1 MGPSV
6 RGLWAIVFCAI
17 LWSTSGLFIKIIDW
31 NPMIIAGARSFIAFL
46 FILAVR
52 RLRPL
57 PPPPRGTSRWPVF
70 MAAFFYAATMILFVI
85 ANKMTASAN
94 VILLQYIAPV
104 WAAFLGWIIAKE
116 RPQSEHWVAMG
127 AIAVGLYVFFKNG
140 LSGGSNLGNGI
151 AVLSG
156 ITFGAYSVFM
166 RLQKRG
172 RPEDSVLLSHLFTA
186 LVCFPFLFV
195 VPPTPTTLSI
205 GAILALGIL
214 QIGLA
219 SLLFAYGIRRITAV
233 QAMLTAVVEPVLN
246 PVWVFMVTGEKPSS
260 SAFLGGSIILTAVIA
275 SSIIGARKQNA

>member
-1 MGPSV
+1 
-6 RGLWAIVFCAI
+6 
-17 LWSTSGLFIKIIDW
+17 
-31 NPMIIAGARSFIAFL
+31 MIIAGARSFIAFL

-52 RLRPL
+52 RLHPI
-57 PPPPRGTSRWPVF
+57 PPPRGTRAFPMF

-116 RPQSEHWVAMG
+116 RPRSEHWVAMG

-151 AVLSG
+151 AVISG
-156 ITFGAYSVFM
+156 VTFGAYSVFM
-166 RLQKRG
+166 RLQKKG
-172 RPEDSVLLSHLFTA
+172 RPEDSVLLAHLFTA
-186 LVCFPFLFV
+186 LICFPFLFV
-195 VPPTPTTLSI
+195 VPPIPTAPSI

-214 QIGLA
+214 QIGVA
-219 SLLFAYGIRRITAV
+219 SLLFAYAIRRITAV

-246 PVWVFMVTGEKPSS
+246 PLWVFVVTGEKPSP
-260 SAFLGGSIILTAVIA
+260 SALLGGSIILAAVIA
-275 SSIIGARKQNA
+275 SSIIGARRQAA